1 LGKVWQESKVIEVL
15 LVYIG
20 LALFIS
26 IVTIKEDMLD
36 KKIAQGFN
44 PNARDGDKDGII
56 QEGTKWER
64 KVKNEN

>member
-15 LVYIG
+15 LVYII

-26 IVTIKEDMLD
+26 IVTIKEDILD

-44 PNARDGDKDGII
+44 PNAIDGDKDGII

-64 KVKNEN
+64 KVKK

>member
-1 LGKVWQESKVIEVL
+1 VIEVL

-44 PNARDGDKDGII
+44 PNAIDGDKDGII

-64 KVKNEN
+64 KVKNENQNY

>member
-15 LVYIG
+15 LVYII

-44 PNARDGDKDGII
+44 PNAIDGDKDGII

-64 KVKNEN
+64 KVDR

>member
-1 LGKVWQESKVIEVL
+1 MIEVL

-26 IVTIKEDMLD
+26 IVTIKEDMLY
-36 KKIAQGFN
+36 KKISQGFN
-44 PNARDGDKDGII
+44 PNAIDGDKDGII

-64 KVKNEN
+64 KVKK

>member
-1 LGKVWQESKVIEVL
+1 MIEVL
-15 LVYIG
+15 LVYIS

-44 PNARDGDKDGII
+44 PNAIDGDKDGII

-64 KVKNEN
+64 KVKK

>member
-1 LGKVWQESKVIEVL
+1 MIEVL

-36 KKIAQGFN
+36 KKITNGFN
-44 PNARDGDKDGII
+44 PKAVDRDKDGII

-64 KVKNEN
+64 KVK

>member
-1 LGKVWQESKVIEVL
+1 VIEVL

-36 KKIAQGFN
+36 KKITNGFN
-44 PNARDGDKDGII
+44 PKAVDRDKDGII

-64 KVKNEN
+64 KVK

>member
-15 LVYIG
+15 LVYIS

-44 PNARDGDKDGII
+44 PNAIDGDKDGII

-64 KVKNEN
+64 KVKK

>member
-1 LGKVWQESKVIEVL
+1 LGKVWWESKVIEVL

-44 PNARDGDKDGII
+44 PNAIDGDKDGII

-64 KVKNEN
+64 KVKK

>member
-44 PNARDGDKDGII
+44 PNAIDGDKDGII

-64 KVKNEN
+64 KVKK

>member
-1 LGKVWQESKVIEVL
+1 VIEVL

-36 KKIAQGFN
+36 KKIAEGFN
-44 PNARDGDKDGII
+44 PNAVDRDKDGII
-56 QEGTKWER
+56 QEKTKWER
-64 KVKNEN
+64 KVK

>member
-15 LVYIG
+15 LVYIS

-44 PNARDGDKDGII
+44 PNAIDRDKDGII

-64 KVKNEN
+64 KVKK

>member
-1 LGKVWQESKVIEVL
+1 MIEVL

-44 PNARDGDKDGII
+44 PNAIDGDKDGII

-64 KVKNEN
+64 KVKK

>member
-1 LGKVWQESKVIEVL
+1 MIEVL

>member
-1 LGKVWQESKVIEVL
+1 VIEAL

-44 PNARDGDKDGII
+44 PNAIDGDKDGII

-64 KVKNEN
+64 KVKK

>member
-1 LGKVWQESKVIEVL
+1 MIEVL
-15 LVYIG
+15 LVYVG

-44 PNARDGDKDGII
+44 PNAIDGDKDGII

-64 KVKNEN
+64 KVKK

>member
-1 LGKVWQESKVIEVL
+1 MIEVL
-15 LVYIG
+15 LVYII

-26 IVTIKEDMLD
+26 IVTIKEDILD

-44 PNARDGDKDGII
+44 PNAIDGDKDGII

-64 KVKNEN
+64 KVKK